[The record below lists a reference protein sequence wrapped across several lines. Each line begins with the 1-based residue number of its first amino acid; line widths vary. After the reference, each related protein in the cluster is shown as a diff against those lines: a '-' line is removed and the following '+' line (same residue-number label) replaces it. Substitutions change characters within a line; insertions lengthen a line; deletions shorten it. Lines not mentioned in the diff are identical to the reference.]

1 MAVVGPPIWQT
12 GVWADTVW
20 AAGVWRDTPLVS
32 GDVWQG
38 SFLLLGVGL

>member
-20 AAGVWRDTPLVS
+20 AAGVWREPAPL
-32 GDVWQG
+32 GTG
-38 SFLLLGVGL
+38 STRRLLPLLGVGR

>member
-20 AAGVWRDTPLVS
+20 AAGVWREPGTETTTKRRL
-32 GDVWQG
+32 
-38 SFLLLGVGL
+38 FALLGVGR